1 MRISFA
7 LARSMSILNTNCVI
21 LIEESP
27 MKSIS
32 LHTTSKDIS
41 LKTFLIL
48 IILSSYERCTRQP
61 RQAA

>member
-1 MRISFA
+1 MGISFA

-48 IILSSYERCTRQP
+48 IILSSHERCTRQP

>member
-1 MRISFA
+1 MGISFA

-32 LHTTSKDIS
+32 LHTTSKDIN

-48 IILSSYERCTRQP
+48 IIPSSHERCTRQP
-61 RQAA
+61 RQAT